1 MCGEGKGGAKVNRR
15 GFFGTLAALVAIP
28 WVGRKRITEHRSC
41 KTCGCLVPI
50 EAAGLRYWGHWRDGY
65 CSPKCAGIKIYP
77 PGINV
82 VYFHVKPLDKE
93 TEAAVE
99 KIRQEFYQRYQG
111 YENIPVG
118 ILRERA

>member
-1 MCGEGKGGAKVNRR
+1 MNRR

-28 WVGRKRITEHRSC
+28 WVGSKRK
-41 KTCGCLVPI
+41 PI
-50 EAAGLRYWGHWRDGY
+50 
-65 CSPKCAGIKIYP
+65 IYP

-82 VYFHVKPLDKE
+82 VYFDVKPLDKE